1 MDRIIEF
8 FTNFYRDE
16 PIYFWIAVALAA
28 VLVILIIA
36 LIIAGISRSAKK
48 KRARAASGGGT
59 ALVARASRRYSLTCQ
74 RFFKSATASRKCPS
88 TASVTSPSTFM

>member
-48 KRARAASGGGT
+48 KRARAAAEKAAAQISVQPT
-59 ALVARASRRYSLTCQ
+59 ETKPAAQPVQDR
-74 RFFKSATASRKCPS
+74 KS
-88 TASVTSPSTFM
+88 VV